1 MANKELSESDSARDP
16 EAFGVSELVLSG
28 QTTQTLYCNRFFV
41 AQTGALLRIAFGEV
55 FDDQAPP
62 AYRAAVAMHVGD
74 MKELATVIVDV
85 LGRNGV
91 LEEGFS
97 ISFKNGQAVAN
108 EE

>member
-1 MANKELSESDSARDP
+1 
-16 EAFGVSELVLSG
+16 
-28 QTTQTLYCNRFFV
+28 
-41 AQTGALLRIAFGEV
+41 
-55 FDDQAPP
+55 
-62 AYRAAVAMHVGD
+62 MHVGD